1 MLSAE
6 LLRTQHWISPQHFFF
21 SALFSFMY
29 VLIVYDV
36 EVKRVTKAH
45 KFLKRHLHWVQ
56 NSVFE
61 GEVTDA
67 QLATIKAGLKGFLDS
82 ELDSVL
88 IYTARDQ
95 RWMSKEILGKERG
108 ETGNIL

>member
-1 MLSAE
+1 
-6 LLRTQHWISPQHFFF
+6 
-21 SALFSFMY
+21 MY

-36 EVKRVTKAH
+36 EVARVTKIH

-61 GEVTDA
+61 GELTDA
-67 QLATIKAGLKGFLDS
+67 QAETVKAGLRKLSND
-82 ELDSVL
+82 ETDSVL

-95 RWMSKEILGKERG
+95 RWLSRESIGRERSEI
-108 ETGNIL
+108 GNLL